1 MRLGERFAEAVA
13 KAADWHEGQ
22 VRKGTHV
29 PYISHLL
36 IVAGIVVQAGGDEDE
51 AIAALLHDAIEDA
64 GATREEIEEKF
75 GERVAAIVW
84 ECTDATQ
91 EMKSEIPWRARKEG
105 YIARLEAT
113 EDRGALLVSCADK
126 LHNARSILIDLE
138 AGQDVWERFN
148 VSIPAEQ
155 LWYYRELVR
164 VFGERL
170 DRPRWLPEEL
180 VRTVERIGEL
190 VERGVETP
198 G

>member
-22 VRKGTHV
+22 VRKGTNV

-64 GATREEIEEKF
+64 GATREEIEETF

-91 EMKSEIPWRARKEG
+91 EMKSEIPWRVRKEG
-105 YIARLEAT
+105 YIARLEET

-138 AGQDVWERFN
+138 AGNDVWERFN

-164 VFGERL
+164 VFDERL
-170 DRPRWLPEEL
+170 DHPRWLPEEL

-190 VERGVETP
+190 VERGVGTA

>member
-22 VRKGTHV
+22 VRKGTNV

-64 GATREEIEEKF
+64 GATREEIEETF

-113 EDRGALLVSCADK
+113 EDRGARYFLPTMRAPSISPLRQAD
-126 LHNARSILIDLE
+126 R
-138 AGQDVWERFN
+138 N
-148 VSIPAEQ
+148 VVGGTLSS
-155 LWYYRELVR
+155 R
-164 VFGERL
+164 
-170 DRPRWLPEEL
+170 
-180 VRTVERIGEL
+180 
-190 VERGVETP
+190 
-198 G
+198 